1 MRGVRP
7 PSVDSVAQLL
17 AGNESLADLPR
28 PLLVAAARTGIACDP
43 ANAEAAAITEA
54 QVLKNRL
61 IQPVINATGVLLHTN
76 LGRAPQPPLDSRS
89 AVRYNNVEFDLAT
102 GQRGSRRTSVEGLL
116 RQITGAE
123 GVLVVNNCAA
133 AVMLALAAIAKT
145 GGVAVSRGELVE
157 IGGGFRIPDVLEQS
171 GAALVEVG
179 TTNRTRVGDYA
190 HAIDRSVASDRP
202 IGMLLKV
209 HQSNYKIVGFT
220 EEATID
226 ELATLGKSRG
236 IAVVADIGSG
246 LLDAN
251 LPWLADK
258 SGRVPELPWLANEP
272 AVRQT
277 LAAGADVAI
286 FSGDKLLGGPQA
298 GILVGRAD
306 LIEACAKH
314 PLARAVRPGSGV
326 LQALQSTLLAYM
338 RRDLTQLPFWN
349 MAVTPLDELRRR
361 AENIVEAVS
370 LVLDGS
376 TLDGSALDGS
386 ALDTAEPATAAGNGN
401 VWVVDTQSVAGGG
414 TLPGQSFS
422 SVGVALKGNKVPR
435 LRRTS
440 PPIIARS
447 TDGLTTLDLRTVDP
461 SDDPIIISALI
472 DSISRTHPQP

>member
-1 MRGVRP
+1 MRP
-7 PSVDSVAQLL
+7 PSVDSLAQSL
-17 AGNESLADLPR
+17 AGHPRLSDLPR
-28 PLLVAAARTGIACDP
+28 PLLVAAARTGIANDP
-43 ANAEAAAITEA
+43 ANAESAALAAAEA
-54 QVLKNRL
+54 LKSRL

-76 LGRAPQPPLDSRS
+76 LGRAPLPASSPRS
-89 AVRYNNVEFDLAT
+89 TVRYNNVEFDLAT

-133 AVMLALAAIAKT
+133 AVMLSLAAIAKT

-179 TTNRTRVGDYA
+179 TTNRTRVNDYGQA
-190 HAIDRSVASDRP
+190 VTKAASSDRP
-202 IGMLLKV
+202 VRMLLKV

-220 EEATID
+220 EETSIE
-226 ELATLGKSRG
+226 ELAALGQSHD
-236 IAVVADIGSG
+236 IPVIADIGSG

-277 LAAGADVAI
+277 LAAGADIAI

-326 LQALQSTLLAYM
+326 LLALQNTLLAYM
-338 RRDLTQLPFWN
+338 RRDLAQLPFWN
-349 MAVTPLDELRRR
+349 MATLSLDELRQR
-361 AENIVEAVS
+361 AESIVKEVNDAVDMA
-370 LVLDGS
+370 DGGRAP
-376 TLDGSALDGS
+376 DAWV
-386 ALDTAEPATAAGNGN
+386 AETE
-401 VWVVDTQSVAGGG
+401 SVAGGG
-414 TLPGQSFS
+414 TLPGQSFPS
-422 SVGVALKGNKVPR
+422 IGVAIKGNKVPR
-435 LRRTS
+435 LRRSS

-461 SDDPIIISALI
+461 ADDALLVSALVA
-472 DSISRTHPQP
+472 SIAPSLPQQ